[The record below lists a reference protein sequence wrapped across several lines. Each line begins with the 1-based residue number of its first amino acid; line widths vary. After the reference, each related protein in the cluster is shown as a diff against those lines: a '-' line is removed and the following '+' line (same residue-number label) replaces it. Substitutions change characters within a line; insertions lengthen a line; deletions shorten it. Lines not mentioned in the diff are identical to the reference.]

1 MSSARRIRGG
11 GWTRNVSPVRG
22 RTVSRWSI
30 PVVDVILAAVVTAYA
45 LHDVLGNHSWFGP
58 EWLSAVLV
66 GGACASLALRRRY
79 PTTVLA
85 IVGSVIAGLGWKYGS
100 PQTWSSGFPFVI
112 AVYSAAAYSRHVVT
126 TAVLLVVTV
135 VVRDL
140 NDPYIS
146 TIRDLDFTATLTV
159 LTVLAGVEGRRLAAR
174 SAHLDQRAEVLE
186 REEEARAAAIVAA
199 ERQRIA
205 RELHDIVSHG
215 LGVMVLQAGAAE
227 QVLDKDPDRARA
239 ALRAIRATGQDSIGE
254 MGTLLDLVQGGAE
267 RSREPQPCLADVPA
281 LVHRLQST
289 GLDVRCRIDP
299 ELPKLSPVTELSAF
313 RVVQEGL
320 TNVTK
325 YAPKSSAAVDV
336 GCTTDALEVSVT
348 DDGEGAL
355 AAAGSRRGLLGLAE
369 RVSVLGGQFS
379 AGPREERGWQ
389 IKATFPVHR

>member
-1 MSSARRIRGG
+1 M
-11 GWTRNVSPVRG
+11 
-22 RTVSRWSI
+22 
-30 PVVDVILAAVVTAYA
+30 VDVVVAAVVTVYA
-45 LHDVLGNHSWFGP
+45 LYDVLGNHSWFGP

-66 GGACASLALRRRY
+66 GGACASLALRRKY

-85 IVGSVIAGLGWKYGS
+85 IVGSVIAGLGWRYGS

-112 AVYSAAAYSRHVVT
+112 AVYSAAAYSRHVAT
-126 TAVLLVVTV
+126 TAVLLIVTV
-135 VVRDL
+135 VVRDV

-174 SAHLDQRAEVLE
+174 SADLDHRAEVLV

-199 ERQRIA
+199 ERHRIA

-227 QVLDKDPDRARA
+227 QVLDKDPDRARE
-239 ALRAIRATGQDSIGE
+239 ALRAIRTTGQDSIGE
-254 MGTLLDLVQGGAE
+254 MGTLLDLVQDGAE

-289 GLDVRCRIDP
+289 GLDVRCRIDS

-325 YAPKSSAAVDV
+325 YAPTSSATVDV
-336 GCTTDALEVSVT
+336 GCTSDTLEVSVT
-348 DDGEGAL
+348 DNGEGA
-355 AAAGSRRGLLGLAE
+355 AVGVGSRRGLLGLAE

-379 AGPREERGWQ
+379 AGPGEERGWQ

>member
-1 MSSARRIRGG
+1 MK
-11 GWTRNVSPVRG
+11 G

-30 PVVDVILAAVVTAYA
+30 PLVDVVLAAAVTGYA

-58 EWLSAVLV
+58 EWLTAVLV

-79 PTTVLA
+79 PTVVLA

-112 AVYSAAAYSRHVVT
+112 AVYSAAAYSRHVVA
-126 TAVLLVVTV
+126 TAVLLILTV
-135 VVRDL
+135 VIRDV

-159 LTVLAGVEGRRLAAR
+159 LTVLAGIEGRRLSAR
-174 SAHLDQRAEVLE
+174 SADLDDRAEALD
-186 REEEARAAAIVAA
+186 REEEARTAAIVAA

-227 QVLDKDPDRARA
+227 QILDKDPARARA
-239 ALRAIRATGQDSIGE
+239 ALREIRATGQDSIGE

-267 RSREPQPCLADVPA
+267 RSREPQPCLADVPG

-289 GLDVRCRIDP
+289 GLDVRCRVDP

-313 RVVQEGL
+313 RVIQEGL
-320 TNVTK
+320 TNVAK
-325 YAPKSSAAVDV
+325 HAPRSSVEVDV
-336 GCTTDALEVSVT
+336 ACNLDRLEVSVS
-348 DDGEGAL
+348 DDGEGAVV
-355 AAAGSRRGLLGLAE
+355 AAGSRRGLLGLAE

-379 AGPREERGWQ
+379 AGPGEERGWLV
-389 IKATFPVHR
+389 KATFPAHR